1 MARNKNEKAVPD
13 EDVKIS
19 SFEVYESSDDDTT
32 KIVDGEKVIKDF
44 HLYEEDDGD
53 DIDED
58 EEEDDD
64 DESDEEKDE

>member
-1 MARNKNEKAVPD
+1 MARNKKVEVVPD

-44 HLYEEDDGD
+44 HLYEEDD
-53 DIDED
+53 D
-58 EEEDDD
+58 EEEELDDSVEEEND
-64 DESDEEKDE
+64 D